1 MSSDVDLGDTSE
13 SFGLPATADFFLALT
28 SSEELDEKGMIVGK
42 QLKNRYGD
50 PSTNRRFVIGIDR
63 SKMRLYDVQ
72 DQSIITQPASRTED
86 EDDTPAFDR
95 GTDNRMTNKREF
107 GEWTT

>member
-1 MSSDVDLGDTSE
+1 MYTLVKSISEEFRGLRRGKQSTNSHATQVNRTGFMSSDVDLGDTSE
-13 SFGLPATADFFLALT
+13 SFGLPQLRTFFVHLT

-63 SKMRLYDVQ
+63 SKM
-72 DQSIITQPASRTED
+72 ASV
-86 EDDTPAFDR
+86 
-95 GTDNRMTNKREF
+95 
-107 GEWTT
+107 